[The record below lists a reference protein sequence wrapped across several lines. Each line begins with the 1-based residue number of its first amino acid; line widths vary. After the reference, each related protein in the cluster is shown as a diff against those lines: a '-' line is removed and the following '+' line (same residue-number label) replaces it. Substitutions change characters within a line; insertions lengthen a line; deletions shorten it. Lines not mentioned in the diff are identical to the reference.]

1 MDTRIYV
8 FNGFLDSGK
17 TTFLQ
22 DTVLDTDFC
31 DGEKTVIV
39 VSEEGEIEYKQ
50 EEIESKNCDLVY
62 IDNEEELNYQL
73 FENIKNK

>member
-1 MDTRIYV
+1 MNTRIYI

-22 DTVLDTDFC
+22 DTVLNTDFC
-31 DGEKTVIV
+31 DDEKTVIV

-50 EEIESKNCDLVY
+50 EEIESRNCDLVY
-62 IDNEEELNYQL
+62 IDSEEDFTYEFFDNLK
-73 FENIKNK
+73 EK